1 MIRCYIRTNH
11 KIPSWSLHTMIFLAK
26 KLVMLKSQINVAFI
40 CIEKICIK
48 INIYIFYIYTIMHK
62 DVYLHTPMTWTFQ
75 FHRSHTRFASPALW
89 RLQSWSTPVWT
100 RYKVGPYHYKAH
112 VAIHWWPSCL
122 WEFCH
127 VFVICMFVWWLEVVI
142 FFLDGVITPHYPSY
156 MAKYRG
162 YNPIDAW

>member
-1 MIRCYIRTNH
+1 MKSPYNDISCKKTGHVKITNQCSFHMYWKNMYKNKYIH
-11 KIPSWSLHTMIFLAK
+11 II
-26 KLVMLKSQINVAFI
+26 
-40 CIEKICIK
+40 
-48 INIYIFYIYTIMHK
+48 YIYTIMHK

-142 FFLDGVITPHYPSY
+142 VFLDGVITPHYPSY